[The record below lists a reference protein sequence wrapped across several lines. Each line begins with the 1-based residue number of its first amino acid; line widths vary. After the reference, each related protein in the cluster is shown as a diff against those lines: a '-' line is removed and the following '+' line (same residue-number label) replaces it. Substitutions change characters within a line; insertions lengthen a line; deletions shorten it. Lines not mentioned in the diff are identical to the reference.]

1 MKPSDGRAAEPQRS
15 GTKLGLVLE
24 PGADLKGGKDAVV
37 GTSMR
42 YRGLMLLAA
51 GAAALS
57 GCGTSPASPSA
68 PESSSGYSAPPIPG
82 HALAG
87 RFGSSGTSLWM
98 LSQSSLSTSDDGGL
112 HWSAQTLPDN
122 VTAAAIADVAQIPN
136 RRLWIAVPDSSGVH
150 LYSMAAGAS
159 SWTRSLLVPT
169 WPAGAE
175 SAGPAGAVVI
185 TPGPSSLV
193 TVAASIPNGTDS
205 TFSSLFTS
213 TDDGVTFVEHPAS
226 VDSPANVVWKH
237 VTFVNPRSG
246 LVVGGTAEATLLHSS
261 DGGTTW
267 SPVSLKGLPA
277 SASYYL
283 GNPAIVGSDVEV
295 PTISLPSGGVG
306 ASFSLLISHD
316 GGLTFDN
323 PTGSALELGAAVN
336 PALGCYRRTALCR
349 LGGEDG
355 AGVPR
360 RSNLGSSER
369 RGPCLCDWRP
379 RPHLDVRHR
388 RRAPGWSDYHR
399 PDGPV
404 ERNRPDRACRL
415 PGLRA
420 ELLDQRLRC
429 RDLGRG
435 PDLERRLNGPDGP
448 GGPGNGA
455 RPADRARPAGS
466 ETADSAMRA
475 GRPQGKLSAQ
485 AFGYAVR
492 ANISDRIC
500 GHVLD
505 GRAYA
510 AAETVTPLG
519 SMNSGQASLEDR
531 GRVPQN
537 GMPSC
542 RGMSGRKRA

>member
-336 PALGCYRRTALCR
+336 PALASR
-349 LGGEDG
+349 GEVTWVVPS
-355 AGVPR
+355 AG
-360 RSNLGSSER
+360 
-369 RGPCLCDWRP
+369 
-379 RPHLDVRHR
+379 
-388 RRAPGWSDYHR
+388 
-399 PDGPV
+399 
-404 ERNRPDRACRL
+404 
-415 PGLRA
+415 
-420 ELLDQRLRC
+420 
-429 RDLGRG
+429 
-435 PDLERRLNGPDGP
+435 
-448 GGPGNGA
+448 
-455 RPADRARPAGS
+455 
-466 ETADSAMRA
+466 
-475 GRPQGKLSAQ
+475 
-485 AFGYAVR
+485 
-492 ANISDRIC
+492 
-500 GHVLD
+500 GHVFAT
-505 GRAYA
+505 G
-510 AAETVTPLG
+510 
-519 SMNSGQASLEDR
+519 DR
-531 GRVPQN
+531 GRTWTSVTAAGLPAGVTIIALTGPSSATALIGLVGCPGFVPN
-537 GMPSC
+537 CWTSAYVVATSDG
-542 RGMSGRKRA
+542 GRTWSAV